1 MVPPTDMAFSEDCHV
16 EVSQHEG
23 DFWCGDD
30 IINKDG
36 YALCQ
41 NESFFAYVDLRYL
54 RTLSLAA
61 KRCNEMRSMR
71 PGFQISLICFRSGRT
86 CELRFFASFGMT
98 LEMRVERFSRK
109 TRIDANFQVHIIFLE

>member
-1 MVPPTDMAFSEDCHV
+1 MWRVNSVEAKADVISCHV

-36 YALCQ
+36 YALCKT
-41 NESFFAYVDLRYL
+41 SLSLRTLILRYL

-61 KRCNEMRSMR
+61 KRNISDLLPIRSNMRTE
-71 PGFQISLICFRSGRT
+71 I
-86 CELRFFASFGMT
+86 LRFAQNDIRDARRMFFA
-98 LEMRVERFSRK
+98 K
-109 TRIDANFQVHIIFLE
+109 DAN